1 MKVVR
6 SRKDVLTIPNL
17 LSFFRV
23 ILSMVFLGV
32 FYNPDV
38 ENKRAILTLILVVSA
53 ISDLLD
59 GKIARR
65 FNMVSEL
72 GKILDPVADKIT
84 QGVLLICLLSKY
96 DLLKWMFVFFLLK
109 ESYMAIAGIKV
120 LERTNRNDGAM
131 WYGKVNTT
139 VFYIVMLLLIF
150 LPDMPTDHCVYRL
163 HGIIACAL
171 CEKVPESD
179 KKEQRGTGEER
190 FMNILFRQIWNVS
203 YK

>member
-1 MKVVR
+1 
-6 SRKDVLTIPNL
+6 
-17 LSFFRV
+17 
-23 ILSMVFLGV
+23 MVFLGV

-38 ENKRAILTLILVVSA
+38 ENKRAVLTLILVVSA

-150 LPDMPTDHCVYRL
+150 LPDMPTAAANTL
-163 HGIIACAL
+163 IIVCIGFMAL
-171 CEKVPESD
+171 SLVLYVRRYQSLIKKSKEEQEKS
-179 KKEQRGTGEER
+179 G
-190 FMNILFRQIWNVS
+190 S
-203 YK
+203 

>member
-1 MKVVR
+1 MKVAR

-23 ILSMVFLGV
+23 ILAMVFLGV

-38 ENKRAILTLILVVSA
+38 ENKRAVLTLILVVSA

-96 DLLKWMFVFFLLK
+96 DLLKWMFVFFLL
-109 ESYMAIAGIKV
+109 
-120 LERTNRNDGAM
+120 
-131 WYGKVNTT
+131 
-139 VFYIVMLLLIF
+139 
-150 LPDMPTDHCVYRL
+150 
-163 HGIIACAL
+163 
-171 CEKVPESD
+171 
-179 KKEQRGTGEER
+179 
-190 FMNILFRQIWNVS
+190 
-203 YK
+203 

>member
-1 MKVVR
+1 MKVAR

-23 ILSMVFLGV
+23 ILAMVFLGV

-150 LPDMPTDHCVYRL
+150 LPDMPTAAANTL
-163 HGIIACAL
+163 IIVCIGFMAL
-171 CEKVPESD
+171 SLVLYVRRYQSLIKKSKEEQEKS
-179 KKEQRGTGEER
+179 G
-190 FMNILFRQIWNVS
+190 S
-203 YK
+203 

>member
-6 SRKDVLTIPNL
+6 SKKDVLTIPNL
-17 LSFFRV
+17 LSFLRV
-23 ILSMVFLGV
+23 ILAMVFLGV
-32 FYNPDV
+32 YYNPDV
-38 ENKRAILTLILVVSA
+38 ENKRAILTLILAVSA

-109 ESYMAIAGIKV
+109 ESYMAIAGIRV

-150 LPDMPTDHCVYRL
+150 LPDMPMAAANTL
-163 HGIIACAL
+163 IIVCTGFMIL
-171 CEKVPESD
+171 SLVLYVRRYQGLIKKSKEEQEKSD
-179 KKEQRGTGEER
+179 
-190 FMNILFRQIWNVS
+190 L
-203 YK
+203 

>member
-38 ENKRAILTLILVVSA
+38 ENKRAILTLILVLSA

-150 LPDMPTDHCVYRL
+150 LPDMPTAAANTL
-163 HGIIACAL
+163 IIVCIGFMAL
-171 CEKVPESD
+171 SLVLYVRRYQSLIKKSKEEQEKS
-179 KKEQRGTGEER
+179 G
-190 FMNILFRQIWNVS
+190 S
-203 YK
+203 